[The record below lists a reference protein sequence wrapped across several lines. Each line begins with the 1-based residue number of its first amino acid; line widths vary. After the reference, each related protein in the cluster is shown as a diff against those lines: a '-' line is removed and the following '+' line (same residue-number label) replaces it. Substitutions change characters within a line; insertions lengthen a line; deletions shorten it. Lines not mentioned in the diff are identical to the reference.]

1 MDSCQAISVLFN
13 GGWAPGIEPGNL
25 LCERMTVRQ
34 LRLKIKDPTGT
45 LALEKVKQIC
55 KRGEQVFLC
64 QYNCQ

>member
-1 MDSCQAISVLFN
+1 
-13 GGWAPGIEPGNL
+13 
-25 LCERMTVRQ
+25 MTVRQ

-64 QYNCQ
+64 QDNYQ